1 MKKVTKKLG
10 QYFYENHDLEKDVEN
25 FLDETAPL
33 IGYIVHFFNSLEQSL
48 DHSICERIS
57 DRADEPGAIVIYKLS
72 FSAKVDLFSRMVRS
86 LEIGFGQDLP
96 SFKKL
101 IQDLKRCGT
110 LRNAVVH
117 ADWNHV
123 NEDGFTYVKLDFNKD
138 GIQQHYWQFTSDAM
152 WDIIKLIGET
162 NNAFEKYEDEK
173 REMFSR

>member
-1 MKKVTKKLG
+1 MKKTAKELG
-10 QYFYENHDLEKDVEN
+10 QYLSENHDFEKESEE

-33 IGYIVHFFNSLEQSL
+33 IGYIVHFFNSLEQTL
-48 DHSICERIS
+48 DHAICERVNDRS
-57 DRADEPGAIVIYKLS
+57 DHPGAIIIHKLS
-72 FSAKVDLFSRMVRS
+72 YSAKVDLFYRIIRS
-86 LEIGFGQDLP
+86 MELAFGKNLP
-96 SFKKL
+96 SFNTL

-138 GIQQHYWQFTSDAM
+138 GLKQHYWQFTAESL

-162 NNAFEKYEDEK
+162 NLAFDKYEDEK
-173 REMFSR
+173 QDMLVN